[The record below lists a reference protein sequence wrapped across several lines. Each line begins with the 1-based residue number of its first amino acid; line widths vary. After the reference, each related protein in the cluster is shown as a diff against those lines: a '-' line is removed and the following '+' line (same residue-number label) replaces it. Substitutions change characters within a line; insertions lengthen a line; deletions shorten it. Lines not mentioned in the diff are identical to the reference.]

1 MGPLPR
7 LIIGWILQPHQVLR
21 LRDRVLL
28 AMLAEG
34 ACMCPLDY
42 SLPPVYSCEH
52 RFELPFHHFTSS
64 HGRVTVRMNLEASMQ
79 VGEMHFFS
87 PSGCSFFGKRRLR
100 THELVR

>member
-1 MGPLPR
+1 
-7 LIIGWILQPHQVLR
+7 
-21 LRDRVLL
+21 
-28 AMLAEG
+28 
-34 ACMCPLDY
+34 MCPLDY

-100 THELVR
+100 THELVRGQLRVIVSRYMHTFMQCVFLVVLCV